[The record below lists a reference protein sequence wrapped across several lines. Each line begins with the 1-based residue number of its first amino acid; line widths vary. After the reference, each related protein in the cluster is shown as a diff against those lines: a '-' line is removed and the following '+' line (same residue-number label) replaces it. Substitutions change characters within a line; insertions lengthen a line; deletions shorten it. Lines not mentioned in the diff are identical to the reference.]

1 MADAITFK
9 QLSAPLT
16 QAQLDDLIQ
25 IPPKH

>member
-16 QAQLDDLIQ
+16 RAQLADLIQ
-25 IPPKH
+25 IPPKR